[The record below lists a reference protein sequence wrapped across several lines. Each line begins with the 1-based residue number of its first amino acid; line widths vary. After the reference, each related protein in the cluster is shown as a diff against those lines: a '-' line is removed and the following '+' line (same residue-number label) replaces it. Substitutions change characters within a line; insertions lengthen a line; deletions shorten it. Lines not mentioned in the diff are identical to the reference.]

1 MVVTTAAG
9 VTSSLLGGPEV
20 VGVLAESV
28 LQAAIPVAAGIAIVR
43 SGLFDIEVVID
54 RAVVYVSAC
63 ALVIG
68 TYALV
73 VSLAAH
79 AVGESGGQAAGLLAA
94 VAVGVTAGSFTNH
107 LVTVVD
113 RRLFGERS
121 SPYAV
126 LTHVARDVSHA
137 DEVDELLE
145 SAART
150 VAQDLR
156 LPFVELVPE
165 PDASRYV
172 SSRADAVVVDVSHRD
187 HREAVLVVGLRRG
200 QRRFTSRETALLDD
214 LARQLA
220 VTMRAVRLSGELQE
234 SRERIVR
241 AREDERQRIRR
252 DLHDGLGPVL
262 AAAGLQVDTLRD
274 HVDPDDE
281 TGRELLD
288 RMDAGLRQGVADVR
302 RTVEGLRPPALDQI
316 GLAAVVREHAAA
328 LGGTWLDVTTEVPD
342 TVSAPAA
349 VEVAAYRIIL
359 EAMTNV
365 ARHARATRCAVRVA
379 REIDTVVVEVADDG
393 CGVLPGSD
401 GTGGVGLSS
410 MRERAEELGGQ
421 LLLTAARG
429 GGTLVRAVI
438 PVKGQA

>member
-1 MVVTTAAG
+1 M
-9 VTSSLLGGPEV
+9 
-20 VGVLAESV
+20 
-28 LQAAIPVAAGIAIVR
+28 
-43 SGLFDIEVVID
+43 
-54 RAVVYVSAC
+54 
-63 ALVIG
+63 
-68 TYALV
+68 
-73 VSLAAH
+73 
-79 AVGESGGQAAGLLAA
+79 
-94 VAVGVTAGSFTNH
+94 GS
-107 LVTVVD
+107 
-113 RRLFGERS
+113 
-121 SPYAV
+121 
-126 LTHVARDVSHA
+126 
-137 DEVDELLE
+137 
-145 SAART
+145 
-150 VAQDLR
+150 
-156 LPFVELVPE
+156 
-165 PDASRYV
+165 
-172 SSRADAVVVDVSHRD
+172 VVVDVSHRD

-421 LLLTAARG
+421 LLVTAARG